1 MATIGSIVSLILFL
15 SFIAVMINQKK
26 LEEEAVK
33 DVISLYF
40 PQINDFVV
48 KKNWRG

>member
-1 MATIGSIVSLILFL
+1 
-15 SFIAVMINQKK
+15 MINQKK

-40 PQINDFVV
+40 PQINDFVIQ
-48 KKNWRG
+48 KNWRGQIVEIKCKE